1 MSREKLLKFLKESKI
16 LLSHATPEQKIRI
29 IRLLKENVKYLD
41 QQKHLAKQSTNLD
54 YLDEK

>member
-16 LLSHATPEQKIRI
+16 LLSHATPEQKVKI
-29 IRLLKENVKYLD
+29 IRLLKENVRHFA
-41 QQKHLAKQSTNLD
+41 QQKPVQSKTNLD

>member
-16 LLSHATPEQKIRI
+16 LLSHATPEQKIKI
-29 IRLLKENVKYLD
+29 IRLLKENVRHFA
-41 QQKHLAKQSTNLD
+41 QQKPVQSKTNLD

>member
-16 LLSHATPEQKIRI
+16 LLSHATPEQKIKI
-29 IRLLKENVKYLD
+29 IRLLKENVRYIS
-41 QQKHLAKQSTNLD
+41 KQNTTQTKTNLD

>member
-16 LLSHATPEQKIRI
+16 LLSHATPEQKIKI
-29 IRLLKENVKYLD
+29 IRLLKENVKHLA
-41 QQKHLAKQSTNLD
+41 QQKHPAKQSANLD

>member
-16 LLSHATPEQKIRI
+16 LLSHATPEQKIKI
-29 IRLLKENVKYLD
+29 IRLLKENVRYLY
-41 QQKHLAKQSTNLD
+41 KQNTTQTKTNLD